1 MNDILKNQIELLP
14 NKPGCYLMHDK
25 NDVII
30 YIGKAKNLKN
40 RVSQYFLRSQN
51 GKTAAM
57 VSHVDHF
64 ETIITKSE
72 KEALILEMNLIQTH
86 HPRYNIMLMDD
97 KHYPYIAIHKEVKDP
112 YVSLS
117 RNIKNKK
124 CEYFG
129 PYPNSKAAYEIVNMI
144 NKLFPLRKCNTV
156 PKSACLYFHMGRCLA
171 PCINDVKKEEYQK
184 IIDDIDTFLKGNNT
198 KIIGSIKEKIYKAS
212 EQLDFESAQ
221 EYKKML
227 DYIEHISEKQIVE
240 FKDNINRDIFAFYIR
255 EGYVSLA
262 CFIYRNG
269 ILLAKRSF
277 CYSLIGEINEFVSS
291 LIYQY
296 YQVNTVPKEIIVSN
310 KEIEETLLGSLD
322 ATVLFPTKGKLHDV
336 ISVVEINAKEALD
349 AHFLTARLDDDKFA
363 LLEKLGKILNIKT
376 PIRIELFDN
385 SHLQGTNAIG
395 AMVVFINGEPYKKMY
410 RKFNIESINKKDDLS
425 SMKES
430 LTRRYSRLKNEGEQF
445 PDLVIV
451 DGGTTQ
457 LEVAKEVMKG
467 LDLKIPLAGLVK
479 SDKHRTSALMDEKFN
494 EYNLTEDKELFF
506 LLTRMQDEVHRYAIN
521 THIKK
526 RNKNMFASVFD
537 DIKGIGIKRKE
548 ELTKT
553 YPSIKELKNAS
564 LEELKQLLPEESA
577 VALYNKLKEI

>member
-1 MNDILKNQIELLP
+1 MNDILKSQIELLP

-430 LTRRYSRLKNEGEQF
+430 LTRRYSKLKNEGEQF

>member
-1 MNDILKNQIELLP
+1 
-14 NKPGCYLMHDK
+14 MHDK

>member
-1 MNDILKNQIELLP
+1 MNDILKSQIELLP

>member
-1 MNDILKNQIELLP
+1 MNELLKSQIELLP

-97 KHYPYIAIHKEVKDP
+97 KHYPYIALHKEVKDP
-112 YVSLS
+112 YVSIS
-117 RNIKNKK
+117 RNVKNKK

-129 PYPNSKAAYEIVNMI
+129 PYPNSTAAYEIVDMI
-144 NKLFPLRKCNTV
+144 NKLFPLRKCSSV
-156 PKSACLYFHMGRCLA
+156 PRNACLYYHMGRCLG
-171 PCINDVKKEEYQK
+171 PCINNVTPDEYKK
-184 IIDDIDTFLKGNNT
+184 IIDEISTFLKGNNKNILNT
-198 KIIGSIKEKIYKAS
+198 IREKIYKAS
-212 EQLDFESAQ
+212 EQLDFESAK

-227 DYIEHISEKQIVE
+227 DYIEHINEKQIVE

-255 EGYVSLA
+255 EGYVSIA
-262 CFIYRNG
+262 TFIYRQG
-269 ILLAKRSF
+269 ILLSKRSF
-277 CYSLIGEINEFVSS
+277 CYPLIGDINEFVS
-291 LIYQY
+291 LIIFQY
-296 YQVNTVPKEIIVSN
+296 YQLNTVPKEIIVSN
-310 KEIEETLLGSLD
+310 KEIEESLLGSID
-322 ATVLFPTKGKLHDV
+322 ASVIFPTKGKLHDV
-336 ISVVEINAKEALD
+336 ISLVELNAKEALD

-363 LLEKLGKILNIKT
+363 LLEKLGRILNIKT

-410 RKFNIESINKKDDLS
+410 RKFNIESSNKKDDLS
-425 SMKES
+425 SMEET
-430 LTRRYSRLKNEGEQF
+430 LTRRYTKLKNDGDSF
-445 PDLVIV
+445 PDLIIV
-451 DGGTTQ
+451 DGGMTQ
-457 LEVAKEVMKG
+457 IEVANQVINELE
-467 LDLKIPLAGLVK
+467 LDIPIAGLVK
-479 SDKHRTSALMDEKFN
+479 SDKHRTSALMDSSFN
-494 EYNLTEDKELFF
+494 EYSLESEKDLFF

-526 RNKNMFASVFD
+526 RNKNMFNSVFD
-537 DIKGIGIKRKE
+537 DIKGIGSKRKE
-548 ELTKT
+548 ELIKT
-553 YPSIKELKNAS
+553 YPSINELKSAT
-564 LEELKQLLPEESA
+564 LEELKQLLPEE
-577 VALYNKLKEI
+577 VANALFDKLKRI

>member
-1 MNDILKNQIELLP
+1 MNDILKSQIELLP

-310 KEIEETLLGSLD
+310 KEIEQ
-322 ATVLFPTKGKLHDV
+322 
-336 ISVVEINAKEALD
+336 NC
-349 AHFLTARLDDDKFA
+349 
-363 LLEKLGKILNIKT
+363 
-376 PIRIELFDN
+376 
-385 SHLQGTNAIG
+385 
-395 AMVVFINGEPYKKMY
+395 
-410 RKFNIESINKKDDLS
+410 SI
-425 SMKES
+425 
-430 LTRRYSRLKNEGEQF
+430 
-445 PDLVIV
+445 
-451 DGGTTQ
+451 
-457 LEVAKEVMKG
+457 
-467 LDLKIPLAGLVK
+467 
-479 SDKHRTSALMDEKFN
+479 
-494 EYNLTEDKELFF
+494 
-506 LLTRMQDEVHRYAIN
+506 
-521 THIKK
+521 
-526 RNKNMFASVFD
+526 
-537 DIKGIGIKRKE
+537 
-548 ELTKT
+548 
-553 YPSIKELKNAS
+553 
-564 LEELKQLLPEESA
+564 
-577 VALYNKLKEI
+577 

>member
-1 MNDILKNQIELLP
+1 
-14 NKPGCYLMHDK
+14 MHDK

-296 YQVNTVPKEIIVSN
+296 YQVNIVPKEIIVSN

-430 LTRRYSRLKNEGEQF
+430 LTRRYSRLKNEGEEF

-494 EYNLTEDKELFF
+494 EYNLTEDKDLFF

-537 DIKGIGIKRKE
+537 DIKGIGTKRKE

>member
-1 MNDILKNQIELLP
+1 MNELLKSQIELLP

-97 KHYPYIAIHKEVKDP
+97 KHYPYIALHKEVKDP
-112 YVSLS
+112 YVSIS
-117 RNIKNKK
+117 RNVKNKK

-129 PYPNSKAAYEIVNMI
+129 PYPNSTAAYEIVDMI
-144 NKLFPLRKCNTV
+144 NKLFPLRKCSSV
-156 PKSACLYFHMGRCLA
+156 PRNACLYYHMGRCLG
-171 PCINDVKKEEYQK
+171 PCINNVTPDEYKK
-184 IIDDIDTFLKGNNT
+184 IIDEISTFLKGNNKNILNT
-198 KIIGSIKEKIYKAS
+198 IREKIYKAS
-212 EQLDFESAQ
+212 EQLDFESAK

-227 DYIEHISEKQIVE
+227 DYIEHINEKQIVE

-255 EGYVSLA
+255 EGYVSIA
-262 CFIYRNG
+262 TFIYRQG
-269 ILLAKRSF
+269 ILLSKRSF
-277 CYSLIGEINEFVSS
+277 CYPLIGDINEFVSS
-291 LIYQY
+291 IIFQY
-296 YQVNTVPKEIIVSN
+296 YQLNTVPKEIIVSN
-310 KEIEETLLGSLD
+310 KEIEESLLGSID
-322 ATVLFPTKGKLHDV
+322 ASVIFPAKGKLHDV
-336 ISVVEINAKEALD
+336 ISLVELNAKEALD

-363 LLEKLGKILNIKT
+363 LLEKLGRILNIKT

-410 RKFNIESINKKDDLS
+410 RKFNIESSNKKDDLS
-425 SMKES
+425 SMKET
-430 LTRRYSRLKNEGEQF
+430 LTRRYTKLKNDGDSF
-445 PDLVIV
+445 PDLIIV
-451 DGGTTQ
+451 DGGMTQ
-457 LEVAKEVMKG
+457 IEVANQVINELE
-467 LDLKIPLAGLVK
+467 LDIPIAGLVK
-479 SDKHRTSALMDEKFN
+479 SDKHRTSALMDSSFN
-494 EYNLTEDKELFF
+494 EYSLENEKDLFF

-526 RNKNMFASVFD
+526 RNKNMFNSVFD
-537 DIKGIGIKRKE
+537 DIKGIGSKRKE
-548 ELTKT
+548 ELIKT
-553 YPSIKELKNAS
+553 YPSINELKSAT
-564 LEELKQLLPEESA
+564 LEELKQLLPEE
-577 VALYNKLKEI
+577 VANALFDKLKRI

>member
-1 MNDILKNQIELLP
+1 MNDILKSQIELLP

-171 PCINDVKKEEYQK
+171 PCINDVKKEEYKK

-255 EGYVSLA
+255 EDYVSLA

-430 LTRRYSRLKNEGEQF
+430 LTRRYSRLKNEGEEF

-494 EYNLTEDKELFF
+494 EYNLTEDKDLFF

-537 DIKGIGIKRKE
+537 DIKGIGTKRKE

>member
-1 MNDILKNQIELLP
+1 MNDILKSQIELLP

-144 NKLFPLRKCNTV
+144 NKLFPLRKCNMV

-255 EGYVSLA
+255 DGYVSLA

-553 YPSIKELKNAS
+553 YSSIKELKNAS

>member
-1 MNDILKNQIELLP
+1 MNDILKSQIELLP

-349 AHFLTARLDDDKFA
+349 AHFLTARLDDNKFA

>member
-1 MNDILKNQIELLP
+1 MNDILKSQIELLP

-198 KIIGSIKEKIYKAS
+198 KIIGSIKEKIYKTS

-467 LDLKIPLAGLVK
+467 LDLKIPFAGLVK

-494 EYNLTEDKELFF
+494 EYNLTEDKDLFF

>member
-1 MNDILKNQIELLP
+1 
-14 NKPGCYLMHDK
+14 MHDK
-25 NDVII
+25 DDVII

-97 KHYPYIAIHKEVKDP
+97 KHYPYIALHKEVKDP
-112 YVSLS
+112 YISLS

-129 PYPNSKAAYEIVNMI
+129 PYPNSTAAYEIVNMI
-144 NKLFPLRKCNTV
+144 NKLFPLRKCSSV
-156 PKSACLYFHMGRCLA
+156 PKSACLYYHLGRCLG
-171 PCINDVKKEEYQK
+171 PCINEVKEEDYQK
-184 IIDDIDTFLKGNNT
+184 IIDDISTFLKGNNKEVINT
-198 KIIGSIKEKIYKAS
+198 IKEKIYKAS

-227 DYIEHISEKQIVE
+227 DYIEHINEKQIVE

-255 EGYVSLA
+255 EGYVSIA
-262 CFIYRNG
+262 IFIYRSG
-269 ILLAKRSF
+269 ILLSKRSF
-277 CYSLIGEINEFVSS
+277 CYPLVGEINEFVSDI
-291 LIYQY
+291 IYQY
-296 YQVNTVPKEIIVSN
+296 YQLNTIPKEIIVSN
-310 KEIEETLLGSLD
+310 KEVEETLIGTIDTSI
-322 ATVLFPTKGKLHDV
+322 LFPTKGKLHDV
-336 ISVVEINAKEALD
+336 ISLVEINAKEALD

-425 SMKES
+425 SMKET
-430 LTRRYSRLKNEGEQF
+430 LTRRYSKLKNDGDSF
-445 PDLVIV
+445 PDLIIV
-451 DGGTTQ
+451 DGGMTQ
-457 LEVAKEVMKG
+457 IEVAKEV
-467 LDLKIPLAGLVK
+467 LKELELNIPLAGLVK
-479 SDKHRTSALMDEKFN
+479 SEKHRTSALMDASFN
-494 EYNLTEDKELFF
+494 EYSLEDDKELFF

-526 RNKNMFASVFD
+526 RNKNMFNSVFD
-537 DIKGIGIKRKE
+537 DIKGIGAKRKE
-548 ELTKT
+548 ELMKT
-553 YPSIKELKNAS
+553 YPSIKELKNAT
-564 LEELKQLLPEESA
+564 LEELEQLLPLDTA
-577 VALYNKLKEI
+577 KALYDKLMGM

>member
-1 MNDILKNQIELLP
+1 MNDILKSQIELLP

-349 AHFLTARLDDDKFA
+349 AHFLTARLDDNKFA

-494 EYNLTEDKELFF
+494 EYNLTEDKDLFF

>member
-1 MNDILKNQIELLP
+1 
-14 NKPGCYLMHDK
+14 MHDK
-25 NDVII
+25 DDVII

-40 RVSQYFLRSQN
+40 RVSQYFLRAQN

-97 KHYPYIAIHKEVKDP
+97 KHYPYIALHKEVKDP
-112 YVSLS
+112 YIALS
-117 RNIKNKK
+117 RNVKNKK

-129 PYPNSKAAYEIVNMI
+129 PYPNSTAAYEIVNMI

-156 PKSACLYFHMGRCLA
+156 PKSACLYYHMGRCLA
-171 PCINDVKKEEYQK
+171 PCINEIKKEDYQK
-184 IIDDIDTFLKGNNT
+184 IIDDISAFLKGNNT
-198 KIIGSIKEKIYKAS
+198 KIAASIKEKIYKAS

-227 DYIEHISEKQIVE
+227 DYIEHINEKQIVE
-240 FKDNINRDIFAFYIR
+240 FKDNVNRDIFAFYMR
-255 EGYVSLA
+255 EGYISLA
-262 CFIYRNG
+262 CFIYRSG
-269 ILLAKRSF
+269 ILLSKRSF
-277 CYSLIGEINEFVSS
+277 CYPLIGEINEFVSS

-296 YQVNTVPKEIIVSN
+296 YQVNTLPKEIIVSN
-310 KEIEETLLGSLD
+310 KEIEETLLDSLD
-322 ATVLFPTKGKLHDV
+322 ASILFPTKGKLHDV
-336 ISVVEINAKEALD
+336 ISVVEINAREALD

-410 RKFNIESINKKDDLS
+410 RKFNIESTNKKDDLS

-430 LTRRYSRLKNEGEQF
+430 LTRRYSRLKIEGEEM

-451 DGGTTQ
+451 DGGMTQ
-457 LEVAKEVMKG
+457 IEVAKEV
-467 LDLKIPLAGLVK
+467 LDELELNIPLAGLVK
-479 SDKHRTSALMDEKFN
+479 SDKHKTSALMDQNFN
-494 EYNLTEDKELFF
+494 EYNLTEDKDLFF

-526 RNKNMFASVFD
+526 RNKNMFASIFD
-537 DIKGIGIKRKE
+537 GVKGIGIKRKE

-564 LEELKQLLPEESA
+564 LEELKQLIPEESA
-577 VALYNKLKEI
+577 IALYDKLKEI